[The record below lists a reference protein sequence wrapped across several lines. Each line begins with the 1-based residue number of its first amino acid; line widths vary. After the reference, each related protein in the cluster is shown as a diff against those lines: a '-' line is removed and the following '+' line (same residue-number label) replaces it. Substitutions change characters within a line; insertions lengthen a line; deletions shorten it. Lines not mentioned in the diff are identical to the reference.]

1 VTATSRSRVVALVG
15 PTAAGKSA
23 AAQHLARRLGEG
35 ERSEPVGG
43 DRLGEGAEIVAVDAF
58 TIYRGM
64 DIGTATPTPQERA
77 AVPHHLVNE
86 LEPEQDCSAQW
97 FQRRARRVI
106 AEVLG
111 RGHHALLV
119 GGSGLYFRAVVDP
132 LEFPPT
138 DREVRAAITRR
149 HPTAE
154 AAFAALRVVDPAT
167 ASRMD
172 ARNHRR
178 AIRALEVF
186 ELTGR
191 PFSDWQRS
199 WERYEAIFPQLEV
212 IGLDLPRETLQE
224 RIAARVDAMLAGGL
238 VAEAAALRDRR
249 LSRTARAA
257 IGYAELWDHLAGR
270 VSLAEAR
277 ERIIVRTR
285 RYAARQRRW
294 FARDPRVRW
303 VHSTDVIEAIAERDD
318 ELHEGARLRQ

>member
-1 VTATSRSRVVALVG
+1 MSAAAGPRVVALVG

-23 AAQHLARRLGEG
+23 AAQHLARRLSGEG
-35 ERSEPVGG
+35 ERSEPAGG
-43 DRLGEGAEIVAVDAF
+43 DRRGEGERSEPAGGERTAAEIVAVDAF

-64 DIGTATPTPQERA
+64 DIGTATPTPQERT

-97 FQRRARRVI
+97 FQGRARRAI
-106 AEVLG
+106 ADVLG

-138 DREVRAAITRR
+138 DAEVRAAI
-149 HPTAE
+149 AE
-154 AAFAALRVVDPAT
+154 RYQDAETAFAALRAVDPLT

-172 ARNHRR
+172 PRNHRR
-178 AIRALEVF
+178 AIRALEVY

-191 PFSDWQRS
+191 PFADWQHC
-199 WERYEAIFPQLEV
+199 WERYEAVFPQLEV
-212 IGLDLPRETLQE
+212 IGVDVARATLWDH
-224 RIAARVDAMLAGGL
+224 IAARVDAMLAGGF
-238 VAEAAALRDRR
+238 VAEAAALRGRR
-249 LSRTARAA
+249 LSRTAAAA

-270 VSLAEAR
+270 TSLAQAR

-303 VHSTDVIEAIAERDD
+303 MHSTDVVEAIA
-318 ELHEGARLRQ
+318 